1 MVDANFAWAVIKN
14 VFLLFFWEEIVLQT
28 LKITMKLI
36 KFQVLVLYIHLKA
49 VHKDC
54 VDGL

>member
-14 VFLLFFWEEIVLQT
+14 VFLLFFLEEIVLQT